1 MFIIKRLSSQWSPLL
16 NLPSYIRHY
25 NVAVVGG
32 ASELGQAACMLLR
45 GEPNITKLTIHD
57 TLPYTTGTIMDI
69 SHIPSEPTIKGFTG
83 DANLYK
89 AIEDADIIL
98 ATGGICETP
107 GIPNK
112 DVFLTNTNYI
122 KNFAKTVSELRNIP
136 FVGIA
141 TEPINTLVPIAAEII
156 RCSGDFSLN
165 KLFGITGI
173 DALRAQSLY
182 AAKCNLNA
190 NDCTVH
196 VIGGHSAKTIVPLLS
211 QAMPMS
217 NLDQALIQEL
227 TMKIRTGDEIITDAK
242 KGHGPALANAYSVL
256 LFTRAILRAL
266 DGKMTPVH
274 AYVENNNFGTSFFSG
289 LVYVDRN
296 GAGEMARYTNLS
308 EFECDLLEE
317 SINSLRT
324 AINLSKQVIDVD

>member
-1 MFIIKRLSSQWSPLL
+1 MFVTKRLRSQWSSLL
-16 NLPSYIRHY
+16 NLPLYVKHY

-32 ASELGQAACMLLR
+32 GSEMGQVACMLLR

-57 TLPYTTGTIMDI
+57 TLPYITGTIMDI
-69 SHIPSEPTIKGFTG
+69 SHIPSEPKIKGFTG
-83 DANLYK
+83 DTNLYK

-112 DVFLTNTNYI
+112 DIFLTNTTFI
-122 KNFAKTVSELRNIP
+122 KNFAKAVSGLRQIP

-141 TEPINTLVPIAAEII
+141 TEPINTLVPIAAEIM
-156 RCSGDFSLN
+156 RCSGDLALN

-173 DALRAQSLY
+173 DALRAQTLY
-182 AAKCNLNA
+182 ATKCNLNA
-190 NDCTVH
+190 NNCTVH
-196 VIGGHSAKTIVPLLS
+196 VIGGHSEKTMVPLLS
-211 QAMPMS
+211 QAMPLV

-227 TMKIRTGDEIITDAK
+227 TMKIRSGDEIITDAK
-242 KGHGPALANAYSVL
+242 NGHGPALANAYGVL

-266 DGKMTPVH
+266 DGKLTPVH
-274 AYVENNNFGTSFFSG
+274 AYVENNDFGTSFFSG
-289 LVYVDRN
+289 LVYVDKN

-317 SINSLRT
+317 SINSLRI
-324 AINLSKQVIDVD
+324 AIDSSKKVVEVD

>member
-1 MFIIKRLSSQWSPLL
+1 MFVLKRLSSQLSSLCK
-16 NLPSYIRHY
+16 LPSYVRQY

-32 ASELGQAACMLLR
+32 ASELGQVACMLLR

-69 SHIPSEPTIKGFTG
+69 SHIPSEPNIKGFTG
-83 DANLYK
+83 DDNVYK

-107 GIPNK
+107 GIPTK
-112 DVFLTNTNYI
+112 DIFLTNTNFI
-122 KNFAKTVSELRNIP
+122 KKFAKAVSDLRHIP

-141 TEPINTLVPIAAEII
+141 TEPINTLVPLAAEIM
-156 RCSGDFSLN
+156 RCSGDFSQN

-173 DALRAQSLY
+173 DSLRAQTLY
-182 AAKCNLNA
+182 ATKFNLNA

-196 VIGGHSAKTIVPLLS
+196 VIGGHSEKTMVPLLS
-211 QAMPMS
+211 QAMPMA

-274 AYVENNNFGTSFFSG
+274 AYVENNDFGTSFFSG
-289 LVYVDRN
+289 LVYVDRK

-308 EFECDLLEE
+308 EYECGLLEE
-317 SINSLRT
+317 SIHSLRN
-324 AINLSKQVIDVD
+324 AISSGKKVVEVD